1 MNSRTFLVT
10 YVFTLTYVWICFVV
24 FLEHSCGKME
34 LPSWL
39 EHKLKT
45 EWMKQQVILRN
56 EDLQRKYRRVK
67 FTGTFIFLRRPL

>member
-1 MNSRTFLVT
+1 
-10 YVFTLTYVWICFVV
+10 
-24 FLEHSCGKME
+24 ME

-39 EHKLKT
+39 ERQLKT

-67 FTGTFIFLRRPL
+67 FTGTFIFLPRPL